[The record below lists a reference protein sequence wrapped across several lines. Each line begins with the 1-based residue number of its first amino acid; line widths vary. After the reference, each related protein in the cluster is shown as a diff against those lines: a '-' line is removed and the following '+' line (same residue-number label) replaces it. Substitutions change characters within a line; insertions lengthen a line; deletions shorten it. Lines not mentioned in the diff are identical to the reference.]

1 MKLTLEHLSARCPNY
16 REIRALSLDC
26 QGLGSASELEKC
38 PQLQFLSLRF
48 NSLLDIAP
56 LARCR
61 NLWVL
66 DLQQNRVGGLEAL
79 AALPALGSLGL
90 ASNPIS
96 LEALQPLRQVQIL
109 NLEVSGLEIEQV
121 AGLLPS
127 TVYIELWT
135 LNGDYLWPRDPTSL
149 GRKPIRFYVSPKA
162 QEVLQICDLA
172 DEREKELVKMQYLVQ
187 DLDYCVEL
195 QGLVSCAGMDLSKSR
210 GLKFPAFQLTQ
221 WLALDADCKVQ
232 ISVYIDLYLEGICS
246 EQTFAMV
253 TGGLLKAADMHPKGL
268 LDLRPHLLLGLGLI
282 LSANCK
288 GHSLPLS
295 EDQMFTFQDLATNFA
310 AIKSRL
316 CPKTQVQESSAET
329 SFHSNEKI
337 RALCQAGLAIA
348 DHIQLNYSSE
358 PRLQRGKPPQAKQ
371 LFATM
376 RLFAEPSSLLAD
388 TKPTDPALVPDR
400 SYENGRNYSLDRKP
414 PSGKKPKAR
423 PAASQRS
430 PDAEPKGPIQVFSA
444 ENMRSPQFI
453 LCTDAQ
459 VLAQPGAD
467 WRSLQTAPDMYLIQ
481 TNESRVDASDQV
493 PSVIAEKEELLSQFS
508 GASTP
513 IPPRMRESSPGE
525 SGEGKKDGT
534 FLTSIGLGP
543 QRPVPRSLSTTTL
556 TSRPSM
562 FVSAGKWRPVA
573 SKVLCVVTA
582 PVPVSS
588 YNYYESHKDLLPAL
602 PKRKVSRP
610 KMSIVGR
617 QAGAR
622 GKVACGSAEEHLTRV
637 FNRDFTPWV
646 PYQLYPRFKARKDQF
661 CVNYGEILVRN
672 KQNLNPRPVTEEP
685 SALVVDSHIR
695 NLSEDAQD

>member
-1 MKLTLEHLSARCPNY
+1 MKLTLDHLSTRCPNY
-16 REIRALSLDC
+16 REINALSLDC
-26 QGLGSASELEKC
+26 QGLGSASELDKC

-66 DLQQNRVGGLEAL
+66 DLQQNRVGCLEAL

-90 ASNPIS
+90 ASNPVS

-109 NLEVSGLEIEQV
+109 NLEVSGLDIEQV
-121 AGLLPS
+121 AGVLPS
-127 TVYIELWT
+127 TFHIEVWT
-135 LNGDYLWPRDPTSL
+135 LNGDYLWPRDSPAL
-149 GRKPIRFYVSPKA
+149 GRKPIRFYTSPKA
-162 QEVLQICDLA
+162 QEVLQIDDLV
-172 DEREKELVKMQYLVQ
+172 DEREKELVKLQYLVQ

-195 QGLVSCAGMDLSKSR
+195 QGLISCAGMDLTKSR

-221 WLALDADCKVQ
+221 WLALDSDCKVQ
-232 ISVYIDLYLEGICS
+232 ISVYVNLYLEGICS
-246 EQTFAMV
+246 EQAFALV
-253 TGGLLKAADMHPKGL
+253 TGGLLKAADIHPKGL

-288 GHSLPLS
+288 GHSLPFS
-295 EDQMFTFQDLATNFA
+295 EDQTFTFQDLATNFA
-310 AIKSRL
+310 ALKSRL

-348 DHIQLNYSSE
+348 EQTQLNYAS
-358 PRLQRGKPPQAKQ
+358 LQRGKQVKQ

-376 RLFAEPSSLLAD
+376 RLFAGQSSSLLD
-388 TKPTDPALVPDR
+388 TKPIDPALVPDR
-400 SYENGRNYSLDRKP
+400 SYENGRNGSLDRKP

-423 PAASQRS
+423 PNASQRS
-430 PDAEPKGPIQVFSA
+430 LETEPKGPIQVFSA

-459 VLAQPGAD
+459 VLTQPGAD

-481 TNESRVDASDQV
+481 SNVDASDQV
-493 PSVIAEKEELLSQFS
+493 PSVVAEKEEFLSQFS

-513 IPPRMRESSPGE
+513 IPPRLRESSPGD

-573 SKVLCVVTA
+573 AKVLCVVTA

-588 YNYYESHKDLLPAL
+588 YNYYEAHKDLLPAL

-610 KMSIVGR
+610 KMAVVGR

-622 GKVACGSAEEHLTRV
+622 GKVACGSAQEHLARV
-637 FNRDFTPWV
+637 YNRDFTPWV

-661 CVNYGEILVRN
+661 CVNYGEILVR
-672 KQNLNPRPVTEEP
+672 
-685 SALVVDSHIR
+685 I
-695 NLSEDAQD
+695 